1 MLVLWK
7 DQQNWQNFS
16 WTNKNQS
23 EDSNYHTKIR
33 NEREDI
39 SIELPEIKKIIRK
52 YYDVSTFLGEIKKSL
67 KNTEYQN

>member
-39 SIELPEIKKIIRK
+39 SIELPEIKKIRK

>member
-16 WTNKNQS
+16 WTNKNQT

-33 NEREDI
+33 NEREDV

-52 YYDVSTFLGEIKKSL
+52 YYD
-67 KNTEYQN
+67 

>member
-7 DQQNWQNFS
+7 DQQNWQNFN

-39 SIELPEIKKIIRK
+39 SVELPEIKKIIRK

>member
-1 MLVLWK
+1 MLFLWK

-23 EDSNYHTKIR
+23 EDSNYRTKIR
-33 NEREDI
+33 NERDDI